1 VTTDGSIIY
10 HRTPRRKPIYRIL
23 GLAFFLLGAWM
34 VLGGVSGEATLI
46 ERLVGVVAFGCA
58 AFCAWM
64 VGKRINRRHRVYA
77 IDHDGFALFGPDG
90 KRALNVDWKEV
101 QGIGVSDFGYG
112 KVLTFAFRNPDEV
125 KARMNPD
132 QRSRADANEAAG
144 IPTLTIQQGAI
155 DSDVDEIRTTSTRFF
170 FAVG

>member
-10 HRTPRRKPIYRIL
+10 HRTPKRRPIYRV
-23 GLAFFLLGAWM
+23 LAVGFF
-34 VLGGVSGEATLI
+34 VLGGWLILGGLSGEAAML
-46 ERLVGVVAFGCA
+46 ERLVGLVAFACFG
-58 AFCAWM
+58 FCAWM
-64 VGKRINRRHRVYA
+64 AGRRINRRHRVYA
-77 IDHDGFALFGPDG
+77 IDHDGFALFGSDG
-90 KRALNVDWKEV
+90 QRALNVDWKEV

-112 KVLTFAFRNPDEV
+112 KVLTFAFRDPDEV
-125 KARMNPD
+125 KSRMTPD

-155 DSDVDEIRTTSTRFF
+155 DVDVDEIRTTSTRFF

>member
-1 VTTDGSIIY
+1 VTADGSIIY
-10 HRTPRRKPIYRIL
+10 HRTPKRKPIYRIL
-23 GLAFFLLGAWM
+23 ALAFFLLGTWM
-34 VLGGVSGEATLI
+34 VLGGISGEATVL
-46 ERLVGVVAFGCA
+46 ERLVGLVAFACFG
-58 AFCAWM
+58 FCAWM
-64 VGKRINRRHRVYA
+64 VGRRIKRRHRVYA
-77 IDHDGFALFGPDG
+77 IDHDGFSLFGSDG
-90 KRALNVDWKEV
+90 KPSLSVDWKEV

-125 KARMNPD
+125 KARMTPS
-132 QRSRADANEAAG
+132 QRARADANEAAS